1 MGVPVSAKKRPRVR
15 QYLQQASPA
24 TLSLNVDVGAVGGL
38 SSLRKKGPG
47 LQSTKSSLAGLGS
60 TLKTWDG
67 GREFQCAAAGAF
79 FSQTLESIIICSG
92 S

>member
-79 FSQTLESIIICSG
+79 FSQTLESKIICSG